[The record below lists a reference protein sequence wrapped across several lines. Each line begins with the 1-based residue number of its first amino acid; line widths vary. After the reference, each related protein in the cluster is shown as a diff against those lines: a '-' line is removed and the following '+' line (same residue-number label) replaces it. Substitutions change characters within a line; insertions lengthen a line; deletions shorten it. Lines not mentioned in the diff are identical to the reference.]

1 MIDLWMRYP
10 CSVSSRH
17 GCVDTYNQFAVLVFV
32 WGFLINVYFYFVFF
46 CFICSVGVFFF
57 GFFFNFLFSKLLK
70 YLSYKMHWKFMQQKQ
85 PHSSSDFVHV
95 SMAEKSQ
102 NSAWQIYDT
111 LTRIWTEYDNLSC
124 MAFWFH
130 DQQ

>member
-32 WGFLINVYFYFVFF
+32 WVFLINVYFYFVFF
-46 CFICSVGVFFF
+46 CFICSFGFW
-57 GFFFNFLFSKLLK
+57 GFFFYLFVFKTLK

-102 NSAWQIYDT
+102 NSAWQIYDN